1 MKQGNVVFIDD
12 EVSTL
17 RAFRRSL
24 REYAREWNFVFESSP
39 LKALRVIKDQRPSI
53 VISDKRM
60 PEMDGEQLLRAVK
73 ESVPEAMR
81 ILISGDT
88 SDSTVLASADVA
100 HLLLPKPFEAQEL
113 VEVLERAKALKHI
126 PISDAQRKLIGSLQH
141 LPSLP
146 LVYSRLKEYL
156 VKADEPEISQ
166 LSLIIEGDPAISAK
180 VIQVANSSFFG
191 FQSKT
196 DSVNQAIMRLG
207 VGLVENLVLFF
218 GISLQEPNQ
227 FDAGQAQKVV
237 TLLEEM
243 HSNINL
249 DNSGDQIYLAG
260 LFHGIGSLVEMD
272 DLSEI
277 DAIGAYLLKLWGFSP
292 DVVNAVLYQSCPL
305 NQEPLSTLTCQLF
318 VAKRMASGHQSLD
331 EISEEILDCAEII
344 VKEST

>member
-1 MKQGNVVFIDD
+1 MKQGSVVFIDD

-24 REYAREWNFVFESSP
+24 REYDREWNFVFESSP
-39 LKALRVIKDQRPSI
+39 LQALQVIKDQRPSI
-53 VISDKRM
+53 VVSDKRM

-88 SDSTVLASADVA
+88 SDNTVLASADVA

-113 VEVLERAKALKHI
+113 VEVLERAKALKQI
-126 PISDAQRKLIGSLQH
+126 PISDLKRKLIGSLQH
-141 LPSLP
+141 LPALP

-166 LSLIIEGDPAISAK
+166 LSLIIEGDLAISAK

-196 DSVNQAIMRLG
+196 DSVHQAIMRLG

-218 GISLQEPNQ
+218 GITLQAPNQ

-249 DNSGDQIYLAG
+249 DKSGDQIYLAG

-305 NQEPLSTLTCQLF
+305 NQEPLSKLTCQLF
-318 VAKRMASGHQSLD
+318 VAKQMAAGNLSLD